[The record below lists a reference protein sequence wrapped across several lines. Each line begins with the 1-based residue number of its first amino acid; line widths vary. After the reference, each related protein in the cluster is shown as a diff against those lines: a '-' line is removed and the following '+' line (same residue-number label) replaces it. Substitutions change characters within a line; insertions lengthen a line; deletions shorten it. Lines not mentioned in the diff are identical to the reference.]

1 MKLLKKIFLKPI
13 TIAFAII
20 IAIVLGIVSTTKM
33 AVNLLP
39 NIAFPYLAVQTTYVG
54 ASAEVVDKEVTIP
67 LENKISKVSGIHEIS
82 TYSLDNASVIIV
94 QFDYGTDTTKKEKEI
109 LTQIN
114 ELSLPNGVN
123 EPTISTIDLNAT
135 SLYSLTVFSETESI
149 DEVYKKTLELESK
162 LSSINGVASIKYSG
176 APKVTINVDMINGLE
191 MLSGLLVQGLMT
203 NASYDIP
210 LGDIIKDGDK
220 ITINNH
226 SKAETIEEIKSS
238 IVSLELSNSEITMIE
253 SVQDYI
259 TKIEEMNVE
268 ETIKY
273 KEDANRIND
282 FIDELE
288 SSSNEELDDLVSN
301 LSTIKT
307 FVSLIENYSSASLK
321 LMWSSTLKP
330 LFENE
335 DFKNM
340 NDNELHNVAND
351 LGVSYDLVKW
361 LHDNSEVNPLTGK
374 TYAEEKWQK
383 IVDFRKENET
393 EEGELKEDFT
403 DSKFVSLFY
412 EIEIVSDDVNDENY
426 MSPSDIEDAIE
437 FSRNVNTV
445 ALNTVVDH
453 LKNEE
458 EVSNQ
463 EYANIFIYEGND
475 IDLPLNSQTIEFIRN
490 EHFDENYQ
498 VFYSYKLN
506 HEHEET
512 IINEETGLEETIK
525 VGDEI
530 PSVDFIDMY
539 ERMTFDNEAE
549 VKPTTRLLDF
559 IRKVDSTSNTLKI
572 KVDDVA
578 DVYLNT
584 KYESK
589 AFYNSKMAIQ
599 LDIFGDAESNASAIA
614 KEAKEIIE
622 EFNKNNDNYVVV
634 SLNNQA
640 DFINDSLSNALIS
653 LIIGCLLAIVVIYLF
668 LRKVKSS
675 LIIGLSMPLSV
686 LLTLV
691 VLYAM
696 GITLNMVSIGGIAVG
711 IGMLVDNSI
720 VVLESI
726 TSEKE
731 KGKNVLE
738 ASIDGVKLVIGSL
751 IGSTLTSICV
761 FFPILFIEGLTK
773 EVFSDLSWAVILS
786 LSFSLLVAVVVIPT
800 LFCLF
805 YRKNEKKEHTEGKL
819 FKKLEIWYAKHLGGV
834 LKHKFVSILVV
845 LGVFLSSIGL
855 VFTCSV
861 EFLPS
866 IDQHRIQVNINFE
879 GGTDNTY
886 CQNKTQEAYQLIMN
900 NIDDIDYMSQSV
912 GFAGLI
918 ETNQSGVIT
927 IQLKDNA
934 KKTKEVCED
943 LRTILNNNDFSEEYS
958 IVELDGVV
966 ASLTGGMNGV
976 SVSIS
981 GDDVETLKEISN
993 KIEDLVEAKDGIRNA
1008 SNNMLSSSISYDVKF
1023 DQEALIENGLDYSI
1037 LVQTLRIGLAGYD
1050 VYEIVED
1057 NVSADVTITW
1067 KEDTIGDYYN
1077 NLLDLIVG
1085 IKNSTDGSD
1094 VEFVHL
1100 RDVASINEEYG
1111 RHVIRKL
1118 NGQNVLTIT
1127 VEYYGIDTNTA
1138 SKYLTN
1144 ATKDILKDYE
1154 GYSFNEGGVSY
1165 YLNDAFSGLFI
1176 ALIISFFLLFGI
1188 MACLFES
1195 IRKPIIIIFS
1205 FPFAFAG
1212 GFLALAIS
1220 RVSLNVV
1227 SFIGLI
1233 MLMGVII
1240 NDAIVLNE
1248 RFDQLRESGL
1258 NPKDAVIE
1266 GAKQRLRAVLMTTLT
1281 TVLALIPIA
1290 LGLGSGGELM
1300 QPLGVVAI
1308 GGMTIGTFVTLILIP
1323 CVYSVA
1329 YRIDFSDK
1337 KKNNKEVSNKNV

>member
-1 MKLLKKIFLKPI
+1 MRFLKKLFLKPV
-13 TIAFAII
+13 TIIFAII
-20 IAIVLGIVSTTKM
+20 IAVLLGIVSTTKM

-39 NIAFPYLAVQTTYVG
+39 NIAFPYLAIQTSYVG

-67 LENKISKVSGIHEIS
+67 LENRISKVSGIHEIS
-82 TYSLDNASVIIV
+82 TYSIDNASVIIV
-94 QFDYGTDTTKKEKEI
+94 QFDYGIDTTKKEKEI
-109 LTQIN
+109 IN
-114 ELSLPNGVN
+114 QFNEIVLPNGVN
-123 EPTISTIDLNAT
+123 EPTISTIDLNAS
-135 SLYSLTVFSETESI
+135 SLYSLTVYSDTENM
-149 DEVYKKTLELESK
+149 DDVYKKTLELESK
-162 LSSINGVASIKYSG
+162 LASINGVASIKCSG
-176 APKVTINVDMINGLE
+176 NPTITVNVEMINGLE
-191 MLSGLLVQGLMT
+191 MLAGLLVKGLVT
-203 NASYDIP
+203 NSSFDIP
-210 LGDIIKDGDK
+210 LGDIINNGDK

-226 SKAETIEEIKSS
+226 SKAETIEEIKKS
-238 IVSLELSNSEITMIE
+238 IFSLDLTNSEIALITSI
-253 SVQDYI
+253 QDYI
-259 TKIEEMNVE
+259 SEIEKMNVE

-273 KEDANRIND
+273 KEDADRIND

-288 SSSNEELDDLVSN
+288 SSTNDELEDLVSN
-301 LSTIKT
+301 LSMIKT
-307 FVSLIENYSSASLK
+307 FVSLIEDYSSASLK
-321 LMWSSTLKP
+321 LMWSSSLKP
-330 LFENE
+330 LFEND
-335 DFKNM
+335 DFRNM
-340 NDNELHNVAND
+340 NDNDLHNIASD

-361 LHDNSEVNPLTGK
+361 LHDNSEINPLTGK

-383 IVDFRKENET
+383 IVDFRKINENEDGT
-393 EEGELKEDFT
+393 LKEDFS

-412 EIEIVSDDVNDENY
+412 DIEIVSNDESNENY
-426 MSPSDIEDAIE
+426 MSSNDIEEAIE
-437 FSRNVNTV
+437 FSRKVNTI

-453 LKNEE
+453 LKNDE

-463 EYANIFIYEGND
+463 EYANIFIYEGSD
-475 IDLPLNSQTIEFIRN
+475 ISLPLNSQTIDFIRS
-490 EHFDENYQ
+490 EHFEENYQ
-498 VFYSYKLN
+498 VFYSYKII

-512 IINEETGLEETIK
+512 IVNEETKEEEIIK
-525 VGDEI
+525 VGDDI
-530 PSVDFIDMY
+530 SSSDFISMY
-539 ERMTFDNEAE
+539 EKMIFDSEAE
-549 VKPTTRLLDF
+549 VKPTVKLLDF

-572 KVDDVA
+572 RVDDVA
-578 DVYLNT
+578 DVQLNT
-584 KYESK
+584 SFESK
-589 AFYNSKMAIQ
+589 AFYNSMLAIQ
-599 LDIFGDAESNASAIA
+599 LDIFGDVNSNATAIA
-614 KEAKEIIE
+614 KEAKKIIE
-622 EFNKNNDNYVVV
+622 EFNKNNEGYMAV

-653 LIIGCLLAIVVIYLF
+653 LLIGCLLAVVVIYLF
-668 LRKVKSS
+668 LRKIKSS
-675 LIIGLSMPLSV
+675 LIIAVSMPLSV
-686 LLTLV
+686 LLTLI

-696 GITLNMVSIGGIAVG
+696 GITLNMVSVGGIAVG

-738 ASIDGVKLVIGSL
+738 ASVDGVKLVIGSL

-773 EVFSDLSWAVILS
+773 EIFSDLAWAVILS
-786 LSFSLLVAVVVIPT
+786 LSFSLLVAVVVIPS

-805 YRKNEKKEHTEGKL
+805 YHKKDKNTHKESKVFNRIG
-819 FKKLEIWYAKHLGGV
+819 IWYTKRLESL
-834 LKHKFVSILVV
+834 LKHKYITILVV
-845 LGVFLSSIGL
+845 LGVFFASIGL
-855 VFTCSV
+855 VFTCPI

-879 GGTDNTY
+879 GGTESTY
-886 CQNKTQEAYQLIMN
+886 CQKKTQEAYQLIMN
-900 NIDDIDYMSQSV
+900 NVDDIDYMSQSV

-918 ETNQSGVIT
+918 ETNRSGIIT

-934 KKTKEVCED
+934 KKTKDVCED
-943 LRTILNNNDFSEEYS
+943 VRLIFRDNNFDEEYS

-976 SVSIS
+976 SVSIY
-981 GDDVETLKEISN
+981 GEDVDTLKEISN
-993 KIEDLVEAKDGIRNA
+993 KIENIVEEKNGIRNA
-1008 SNNMLSSSISYDVKF
+1008 SNNMLSSSRSYNIRF
-1023 DQEALIENGLDYSI
+1023 DQESLIENGLDYST

-1057 NVSADVTITW
+1057 KVSADVTVVW
-1067 KEDTIGDYYN
+1067 KEDTIGEYYN
-1077 NLLDLIVG
+1077 SLLDLIVG
-1085 IKNSTDGSD
+1085 IKNNNEND

-1100 RDVASINEEYG
+1100 KDVATINEEYG

-1118 NGQNVLTIT
+1118 NGKNVLTIT

-1144 ATKDILKDYE
+1144 TAKEVLKDYE
-1154 GYSFNEGGVSY
+1154 DYSFNQGGVSY
-1165 YLNDAFSGLFI
+1165 YLSDAFNGLII
-1176 ALIISFFLLFGI
+1176 ALIISFFLLFGV

-1195 IRKPIIIIFS
+1195 LRKPLIIIFS

-1212 GFLALAIS
+1212 GFLALSIS

-1248 RFDQLRESGL
+1248 RFDQLKESGM
-1258 NPKDAVIE
+1258 NPKEAVIE
-1266 GAKQRLRAVLMTTLT
+1266 GANQRLRAVLMTTLT

-1308 GGMTIGTFVTLILIP
+1308 GGMTIGTIVTLILIP
-1323 CVYSVA
+1323 SVYSVI
-1329 YRIDFSDK
+1329 YRIDFNDK
-1337 KKNNKEVSNKNV
+1337 KKKEKGERDNNVQ